1 MLPVWGAYVWRGLY
15 MQRLIFGI
23 SGNFNPSS
31 SASSSW
37 FIGIYI
43 CLCAYFYV
51 SLNLVAV
58 TTVRILLKFMI

>member
-1 MLPVWGAYVWRGLY
+1 MFGGAYTCRGL
-15 MQRLIFGI
+15 FSEF

-31 SASSSW
+31 SASPSW